1 MPSGENA
8 GQVENVFKY
17 QRTGVQITGIC
28 TNRYRMMYAMENHS
42 LVGLAVRTDELFCVL
57 TPSHLHRKTVGA

>member
-1 MPSGENA
+1 MPDRLKMFSNTSEP
-8 GQVENVFKY
+8 EY
-17 QRTGVQITGIC
+17 RITGIC

-42 LVGLAVRTDELFCVL
+42 LEGLAVRTDELFCVL

>member
-1 MPSGENA
+1 MPDRLKMFSNTSEP
-8 GQVENVFKY
+8 EY
-17 QRTGVQITGIC
+17 RITEIC
-28 TNRYRMMYAMENHS
+28 TNRYRRMYAMENHS